1 MAKIVGKNNTIAGTE
16 VEVKLTAGKNG
27 EALIFSERLLNG
39 KHKIQKF
46 TYNLVKQN
54 QVTMFIDANEFT
66 YVYAHLNVHGEKYA
80 ITKTFLWCLHCK
92 EEGKVN
98 VRSNLGKQWKKQR
111 RKEEKRNY
119 ILNILNFAFYLV
131 YLVMDASNVS
141 HQDFLKLSF
150 NT

>member
-1 MAKIVGKNNTIAGTE
+1 MAKTIGKNNTIAGTE

-39 KHKIQKF
+39 KHKIQTF

-80 ITKTFLWCLHCK
+80 ITKTFFMMFTL
-92 EEGKVN
+92 
-98 VRSNLGKQWKKQR
+98 QR
-111 RKEEKRNY
+111 GRQ
-119 ILNILNFAFYLV
+119 
-131 YLVMDASNVS
+131 S
-141 HQDFLKLSF
+141 
-150 NT
+150 